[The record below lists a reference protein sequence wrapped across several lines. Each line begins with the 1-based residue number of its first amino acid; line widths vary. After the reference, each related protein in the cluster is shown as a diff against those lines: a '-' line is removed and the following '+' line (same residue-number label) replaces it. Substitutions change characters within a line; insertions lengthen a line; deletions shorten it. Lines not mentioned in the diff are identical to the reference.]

1 MAMERWDPFRD
12 IVSLRD
18 AMDRL
23 IQDSFVRP
31 AGSLLQGSRG
41 GVPLDVVEKDNSFEV
56 HASLPG
62 IKPEDV
68 QITLQGSTVTIR
80 GETGTEQQERK
91 NENWIVRERRSGAY
105 YRSIMLPSEVDS
117 SKATARYENGVLV
130 LELPKAAAAQPRRI
144 QVNAGSQLSQPT
156 DVTVQRD
163 DTVQSQPPQPPQ
175 PPQPSQ
181 QPMANQSTANQ
192 PMTNQPGSQSGDQVM
207 RASEESFPASDPPA
221 WTPERA

>member
-12 IVSLRD
+12 IVSLRE

-41 GVPLDVVEKDNSFEV
+41 GVPLDVMEKDNSYV
-56 HASLPG
+56 VRASLPG

-68 QITLQGSTVTIR
+68 QITVQGNTVTIR
-80 GETGTEQQERK
+80 GEIGAEQERQD
-91 NENWIVRERRSGAY
+91 ENWIVRERRSGAY
-105 YRSIMLPSEVDS
+105 FRSFTLPSQVDS

-130 LELPKAAAAQPRRI
+130 LELPKAEAAQPRRI
-144 QVNAGSQLSQPT
+144 QVNAGSQQNEPT
-156 DVTVQRD
+156 DVS
-163 DTVQSQPPQPPQ
+163 VQSTHDGQSQSSQ
-175 PPQPSQ
+175 TSSEEQMSNRPS
-181 QPMANQSTANQ
+181 
-192 PMTNQPGSQSGDQVM
+192 SQSGDQVM
-207 RASEESFPASDPPA
+207 QASQESFPASDPPS